1 MDITTRDEQEDI
13 SRLNN
18 EIALLR
24 EQVKTLKTR
33 LAKYTN
39 NDRHK
44 RYYEN
49 NKDKVKQ
56 NAKKYIEK
64 LKEENPEK
72 LKEYRQK
79 AYLNRKMRDSEKS
92 VYAS

>member
-1 MDITTRDEQEDI
+1 MDIISRDEQQDI
-13 SRLNN
+13 LRLNN

-44 RYYEN
+44 KYYQN

-72 LKEYRQK
+72 LREYRHK
-79 AYLNRKMRDSEKS
+79 AYLNRKRRESEQID
-92 VYAS
+92 YAS

>member
-13 SRLNN
+13 LRLNN
-18 EIALLR
+18 DIALLR
-24 EQVKTLKTR
+24 EQVKTLKAR

-72 LKEYRQK
+72 LKEYRHK

>member
-13 SRLNN
+13 LILNN
-18 EIALLR
+18 EISLLR

>member
-13 SRLNN
+13 LILNN
-18 EIALLR
+18 EISLLR

-72 LKEYRQK
+72 LKEYRHK
-79 AYLNRKMRDSEKS
+79 AYLNRKIRNSDKS

>member
-13 SRLNN
+13 LILNN
-18 EIALLR
+18 EISLLR

-72 LKEYRQK
+72 LKEYRHK
-79 AYLNRKMRDSEKS
+79 AYLNRKIRNYDKS

>member
-1 MDITTRDEQEDI
+1 MDITTRDKQEDI
-13 SRLNN
+13 LILNN
-18 EIALLR
+18 EISLLR

-72 LKEYRQK
+72 LKEYRHK
-79 AYLNRKMRDSEKS
+79 AYLNRKIRNSDKS